1 MPTCQ
6 NPLLSNT
13 SVSTMSAD
21 SKFSNESSDPSES
34 LNWEQSDSSD
44 SEVRVIKGVIITI
57 TVSSNVIGA
66 LAALFSTNHFVE
78 L

>member
-1 MPTCQ
+1 
-6 NPLLSNT
+6 
-13 SVSTMSAD
+13 MSAD

-66 LAALFSTNHFVE
+66 LAAFFSTNHFVE

>member
-21 SKFSNESSDPSES
+21 SKFSNVSSDPSES

-66 LAALFSTNHFVE
+66 LAALFSTNHSVE